1 MDDATSFIEEATAE
15 IADQVGDRRV
25 LIALSGGVD
34 SSVTAELT
42 HRAVGERLTPV
53 YVDTG
58 LMRKDETEQIKDT
71 FGHMTDLRVVE
82 AQDEFI
88 DALAGIIDP
97 EEKRN
102 VIGERFIRTF
112 ERVATEVDAEVLA
125 QGTIYPD
132 RIESEG
138 NIKSHHNVGGLPD
151 VVDFEDIVEPVR
163 DLYKDEVRQVAR
175 ELGLESIIS
184 ERMPFP
190 GPGLAVR
197 VIGEQFIRTFE
208 EVAREVDAEVL
219 AQGTIYPDRIESEGN
234 IKSHHNV
241 GGLPDVVDFE
251 DIVEPVRELYKDEVR
266 QVARSLGLEE
276 LISERMP
283 FPGPGLAVRVVGEV
297 TREKLH
303 VAREAT
309 HIVEEELE
317 EHEPWQAFAAVLAKG
332 TGVKGDNRVHGWIV
346 SVRSVES
353 RDGMTA
359 RAQELD
365 WGTLQRIQSRITGQ
379 LDDVAR
385 VVYDVT
391 HKPPATIEY
400 E

>member
-1 MDDATSFIEEATAE
+1 MDDPAAFIEEAIAE
-15 IADQVGDRRV
+15 LESAIGDRRA

-34 SSVTAELT
+34 SSTAAELA
-42 HRAVGERLTPV
+42 HRAVGDQLTPV

-58 LMRKDETEQIKDT
+58 LMRKGETDQIRET
-71 FGHMTDLRVVE
+71 FGHMEDLRVVDAQSAFVE
-82 AQDEFI
+82 A
-88 DALAGIIDP
+88 LSGVIDP
-97 EEKRN
+97 ERKRH

-112 ERVATEVDAEVLA
+112 ESIAEEVDAAVLV

-151 VVDFEDIVEPVR
+151 RVGFETIVEPMR
-163 DLYKDEVRQVAR
+163 DLYKDEVREVAR
-175 ELGLESIIS
+175 ELGLASITA

-197 VIGEQFIRTFE
+197 I
-208 EVAREVDAEVL
+208 
-219 AQGTIYPDRIESEGN
+219 
-234 IKSHHNV
+234 
-241 GGLPDVVDFE
+241 
-251 DIVEPVRELYKDEVR
+251 
-266 QVARSLGLEE
+266 
-276 LISERMP
+276 
-283 FPGPGLAVRVVGEV
+283 VGEV
-297 TREKLH
+297 TEEKLH

-309 HIVEEELE
+309 AIVEDELE
-317 EHEPWQAFAAVLAKG
+317 AYDPWQAFAAVLSKG

-346 SVRSVES
+346 AVRSVES

-359 RAQELD
+359 RAQELE
-365 WGTLQRIQSRITGQ
+365 WSTLQRLQSRITGQ
-379 LDDVAR
+379 IDAVAR